1 MRWAE
6 LEETG
11 VGSARIEIAVSTPR
25 DEETRSARVVARA
38 ALADPTLVRPLYD
51 LLEIQGLIDLHVC
64 APVALDGSPS
74 SFVYWLVCADLSQ
87 RSARYGLSIDHF
99 PKHYV

>member
-11 VGSARIEIAVSTPR
+11 VEGARIENAVSTPR

-38 ALADPTLVRPLYD
+38 ALTDQTLARSVYS
-51 LLEIQGLIDLHVC
+51 LLEVQGLIDLFVC
-64 APVALDGSPS
+64 APVAPDGSPS
-74 SFVYWLVCADLSQ
+74 NFVHWLVCADLSQ
-87 RSARYGLSIDHF
+87 RSATYGLSVDPF